1 MYSIKKWDRTF
12 LVSYIGLWDDDGSQ
26 ILKISRLILIINTYI
41 GNVDNIFEVL
51 LVIDYNLNMFP

>member
-1 MYSIKKWDRTF
+1 MYSMKQWDRTF
-12 LVSYIGLWDDDGSQ
+12 LVSYIGLWDDDRSQ

-51 LVIDYNLNMFP
+51 LVIDYSLNMFP

>member
-1 MYSIKKWDRTF
+1 MYSMKQWDRTF

>member
-1 MYSIKKWDRTF
+1 MYSIKQWDRTF

>member
-1 MYSIKKWDRTF
+1 MKQWDRTF